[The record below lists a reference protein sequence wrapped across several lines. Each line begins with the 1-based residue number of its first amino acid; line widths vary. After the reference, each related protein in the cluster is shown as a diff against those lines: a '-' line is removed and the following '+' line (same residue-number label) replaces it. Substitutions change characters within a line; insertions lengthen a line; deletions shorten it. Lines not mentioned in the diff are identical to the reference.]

1 MAYLPTA
8 IMLYS
13 YITAGTAASAAAAAA
28 GGGGGGVSSGT
39 PIVGRSEW
47 GERSER
53 VS

>member
-28 GGGGGGVSSGT
+28 GGGGGVSSGT

-53 VS
+53 V